1 MTSQSRILGRVVKPG
16 EAARSLANEYS
27 ILGLLLL
34 TALVHGLLYVF
45 IMPPWQHYDEPN
57 NFEYA
62 WLIANHPGLPEPD
75 DFDQT
80 MRREVAISMWEHGFF
95 QGMDITVDPNSPN
108 PPIWIG
114 YSQIE
119 DQPLYYMLVA
129 FPLRLMGSWDVTAQM
144 YAGRLVS
151 LALYLVTIFAVWGFA
166 REIASPGSAVR
177 WILPVTVIFIPAFTD
192 LMTAVNN
199 DAAAV
204 AFFSLFLWGS
214 VRTVKRG
221 ISIVNLFWV
230 VGTAILCYYTK
241 STVYIALLLVP
252 VALLFGILRGR
263 RRWLAWTL
271 VGIGSLVALASVASW
286 GGAAYWYRSTDQA
299 SSIRA
304 AGPKSA
310 LGDHV
315 LEIQTKAEMSPRWY
329 RPVVQ
334 PLTPGSVKQV
344 AGRQATLGAWM
355 WATEPVQ
362 TTAPVLN
369 DGKISFSQSVML
381 TEEPAFY
388 AFTVSLPEDIW
399 RLWLTVGPALD
410 PLGENVS
417 IYYDG
422 IVLAEGLR
430 PVDEPPQFSDVE
442 GNFGVWG
449 GQPFTN
455 LLRNGSA
462 EIAGPRFH
470 PWIEKAIVKAFP
482 SYSTLSFTVYYLF
495 DWQGAGWHYWA
506 VGARLFRTFW
516 GYFGWGN
523 APLLGHKPY
532 RVLLAFTLLAFIGAG
547 IYLYRHRKSLLWA
560 IIFILSLTLLG
571 IWMGAFVRGVS
582 LFATNRLW
590 LPVARYAYPAIIPTA
605 LIFSIGWMEILRLFE
620 RHLRFPRWAQYAL
633 YTGLLVTLNIWSL
646 VSIIK
651 FYL

>member
-1 MTSQSRILGRVVKPG
+1 MTLQSRILGRAVKPG
-16 EAARSLANEYS
+16 EAVLSFANEYL
-27 ILGLLLL
+27 ILGLLLV

-45 IMPPWQHYDEPN
+45 IMPPWQHYDEPD

-62 WLIANHPGLPEPD
+62 WLIANRPGLPQPG
-75 DFDQT
+75 DFDQG
-80 MRREVAISMWEHGFF
+80 MRREVSISMWEHGFF
-95 QGMDITVDPNSPN
+95 EGMDVTVDPNSPD

-129 FPLRLMGSWDVTAQM
+129 TPLRLMRSRDVTAQM

-151 LALYLVTIFAVWGFA
+151 LSLYLLTIFAVWGFA
-166 REIASPGSAVR
+166 REIASPGSPLR
-177 WILPVTVIFIPAFTD
+177 WVLPATAIFLPAFTD

-214 VRTVKRG
+214 VRTVKRE
-221 ISIVNLFWV
+221 ISLVNFLWV
-230 VGTAILCYYTK
+230 VGTAALCYYTK
-241 STVYIALLLVP
+241 STVYIALLLAP
-252 VALLFGILRGR
+252 VVLLFGILRGMQ
-263 RRWLAWTL
+263 RWLAWTL
-271 VGIGSLVALASVASW
+271 VGIGGLIAIASVVSW
-286 GGAAYWYRSTDQA
+286 GGAAYWYRSTDQE

-304 AGPKSA
+304 SGSKSV
-310 LGDHV
+310 LGDHA
-315 LEIQTKAEMSPRWY
+315 LYIQTKAEMSPRWY
-329 RPVVQ
+329 LPILQ
-334 PLTPGSVKQV
+334 PFPPESVKQL

-355 WATEPVQ
+355 WSSEPVQ
-362 TTAPVLN
+362 TMAPVLN
-369 DGKISFSQSVML
+369 DGKNSFRQLVML
-381 TEEPAFY
+381 TDDPAFY
-388 AFTVSLPEDIW
+388 AFTVSLSEDIW
-399 RLWLTVGPALD
+399 RLWLTLEPTFD
-410 PLGENVS
+410 PSGENIS

-430 PVDEPPQFSDVE
+430 PVDQPPQFSDIG
-442 GNFGVWG
+442 GNIGMWG

-455 LLRNGSA
+455 LLRNSSA
-462 EIAGPRFH
+462 EIAGPRIH
-470 PWIEKAIVKAFP
+470 PWVEKAIVKAFP
-482 SYSTLSFTVYYLF
+482 SYSTLSFTLYYLL
-495 DWQGAGWHYWA
+495 DWQGTSWHYWA

-560 IIFILSLTLLG
+560 VIFILSLSLLG

-590 LPVARYAYPAIIPTA
+590 LPVARYAFPAIIPTI
-605 LIFSIGWMEILRLFE
+605 LILSVGWLEILRLFE
-620 RHLRFPRWAQYAL
+620 RYLRFPGWAQYAL

-646 VSIIK
+646 VSIVK